1 MARKSTK
8 TVKKY
13 CGYKLHAAGAYAF
26 EEQRFR

>member
-1 MARKSTK
+1 MARRDTK

-26 EEQRFR
+26 EE